1 MQTFLKQTKIVQRN
15 ILRLIISPH
24 FLIISLL
31 GNVIIVLFAI
41 LILKLEQNAGGPIN
55 TFMDALWW
63 SFSTATTVG
72 YGDITPITDYGRYIG
87 IALMLLGTALFATYT
102 ALFAQAILGR
112 EFRQIHRIEQRELT
126 TNEQIYNLKMQLK
139 ELERHLT
146 QLEGLQSEAK
156 NKATDEVKGND

>member
-1 MQTFLKQTKIVQRN
+1 MQTFLKQSKIVQRN

-31 GNVIIVLFAI
+31 GNAIIVMFAL

-72 YGDITPITDYGRYIG
+72 YGDITPVTDNGRFVG

-112 EFRQIHRIEQRELT
+112 EFRQIQRIEQRELT
-126 TNEQIYNLKMQLK
+126 TNEQIYSLKIQLR
-139 ELERHLT
+139 ELEKHLT
-146 QLEGLQSEAK
+146 QLEDLHP
-156 NKATDEVKGND
+156 DVKDVLNNEE

>member
-1 MQTFLKQTKIVQRN
+1 M
-15 ILRLIISPH
+15 
-24 FLIISLL
+24 
-31 GNVIIVLFAI
+31 IIVLFAL

-72 YGDITPITDYGRYIG
+72 YGDITPITDQGRYVG

-112 EFRQIHRIEQRELT
+112 EFRQIERIEKRELT
-126 TNEQIYNLKMQLK
+126 TNEQIYSLKMQLK
-139 ELERHLT
+139 ELEKHLT
-146 QLEGLQSEAK
+146 QLEDLHP
-156 NKATDEVKGND
+156 DVKESFKKED

>member
-1 MQTFLKQTKIVQRN
+1 MQTFLKQSKIVQRN
-15 ILRLIISPH
+15 IFRLIISPH

-31 GNVIIVLFAI
+31 GNMIIVLFAL

-72 YGDITPITDYGRYIG
+72 YGDITPVTDHGRYVG

-112 EFRQIHRIEQRELT
+112 EFRQIQRIEQRELT
-126 TNEQIYNLKMQLK
+126 TNEQIYSLKVQLK
-139 ELERHLT
+139 ELEKHLT
-146 QLEGLQSEAK
+146 QLEDLHP
-156 NKATDEVKGND
+156 DVKESFKKED